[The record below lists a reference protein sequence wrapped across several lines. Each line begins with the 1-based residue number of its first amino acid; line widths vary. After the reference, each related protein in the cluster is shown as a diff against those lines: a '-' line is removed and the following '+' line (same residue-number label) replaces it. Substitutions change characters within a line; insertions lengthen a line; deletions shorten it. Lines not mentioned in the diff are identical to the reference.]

1 MPHQCLNCGR
11 IIEKGSKEI
20 LKGCSDCGGKKFMFV
35 DQPMPESRR
44 QELKVKADR
53 VRDEMLKK
61 ADAELF
67 HELRDRGIG
76 RIGGKKIEM
85 DETLGEDWV
94 RISEEEE
101 PEDKIE
107 IGEGEGR
114 SEVEVVPTGERTSAK
129 DLIKQFDM
137 GRGEKE
143 TGEEEKGEASAGK
156 KKPGSTRRKGRKGP
170 KKKKA
175 PSKKK
180 KPAGGPVRKRDDKAV
195 ISILEQGVYEID
207 VEKLLEDD
215 PIVIEKDGS
224 YLLHLPSI
232 FKEGREKKKEK

>member
-44 QELKVKADR
+44 HELKEKADR
-53 VRDEMLKK
+53 VRGEMLKK

-76 RIGGKKIEM
+76 HIGGKKIEM
-85 DETLGEDWV
+85 DESLGEDWV
-94 RISEEEE
+94 RIRDES
-101 PEDKIE
+101 PEDEIE

-114 SEVEVVPTGERTSAK
+114 SGVEVVPEDERTSAR

-137 GRGEKE
+137 VRGEKE
-143 TGEEEKGEASAGK
+143 IVEERKEGSEKKKVPGK
-156 KKPGSTRRKGRKGP
+156 KKRAKP
-170 KKKKA
+170 KKRA

-180 KPAGGPVRKRDDKAV
+180 IPSAPKTRDDKAV